1 MAGGDHGNQRREAA
15 LRRDRVLEL
24 RDDGLTFKEIAAEL
38 GGVTE
43 QRAWQIHKRA
53 LRERP
58 ALAIS
63 AERDRERKEAQ
74 LLQIDEQRRDADM
87 AREAVMSVLTA
98 RHITISNGIAVRE
111 GGEPV
116 LDDAPVLAA
125 VDRLVRLDELL
136 TKLNDHEAKL
146 LGLYAAVKQTVDA
159 TVNYTV
165 GGGVDMSALR

>member
-1 MAGGDHGNQRREAA
+1 MAGGDHGNERHEAA
-15 LRRDRVLEL
+15 IRRDRVLEL
-24 RDDGLTFKEIAAEL
+24 RDQGLTFKEIGADL
-38 GGVTE
+38 GVTE
-43 QRAWQIHKRA
+43 QRAWQIHKKA

-58 ALAIS
+58 VLAAS

-74 LLQIDEQRRDADM
+74 LAQIDEQRRDADM

-98 RHITISNGIAVRE
+98 RHITISNGIAVRVD
-111 GGEPV
+111 GEPV

-159 TVNYTV
+159 TVNYTI
-165 GGGVDMSALR
+165 GGGVDISALK